1 MLFNSYEFIFLFLPI
16 TLIVY
21 FTLNRFDKNR
31 LAKGWL
37 VLASLYF
44 YSYFHKSY
52 LILIVTSILFNYFI
66 GDRLNSQNKKGRGS
80 YIWRKLYLILGVL
93 FNVGALGYFKY
104 YDFFVENINYIFKT
118 NLPLLHILLP
128 LGISFFTFQ
137 QLSFVVDSYYR
148 KNLRYDFLSYS
159 LFVTFFPQLIA
170 GPIVLPT
177 EMLPQFESEENKK
190 VNWANMNRGL
200 YIFSIGLAKKVIV
213 ADSIA
218 SFANAGFDMMESLN
232 FVEAWLTSISYTL
245 QLYFDFSGYCDM
257 AIGIGLMFNIL
268 LPINFNSP
276 YKSTNIQ
283 EFWQKW
289 HMTLGRFLA
298 NYLYI
303 PLGGNRKGEKR
314 TLLNLLIVFLVSGIW
329 HGAGWNF
336 IIWGMLHGICIL
348 IHRVWKNSK
357 RKMNKFIGW
366 LITMNLVNIFWV
378 FFRAKDL
385 ASAFKVIKGMFD
397 ISSLMVIISNPFRIL
412 DMTKDY
418 REFAKG
424 DLGNELNLFLLIL
437 SFVLVISFKNSLDKG
452 RDFNF
457 RFKDSVETVL
467 YFWGGGFLMT
477 RVAEFLY
484 FNF

>member
-16 TLIVY
+16 TLVIY

-44 YSYFHKSY
+44 YSYFNKKY
-52 LILIVTSILFNYFI
+52 LILIVASIGVNYFV
-66 GDRLNSQNKKGRGS
+66 GKLLEEKKDVVV
-80 YIWRKLYLILGVL
+80 RKVLLICGVV
-93 FNVGALGYFKY
+93 FNVGMIGYYKY

-137 QLSFVVDSYYR
+137 QLSFVIDSYYR

-190 VNWANMNRGL
+190 INWANMNRGL
-200 YIFSIGLAKKVIV
+200 YIFSIGLAKKVII

-385 ASAFKVIKGMFD
+385 ASAFKVIKGMFN
-397 ISSLMVIISNPFRIL
+397 ISSLMNINLISV
-412 DMTKDY
+412 
-418 REFAKG
+418 EFLRFSSG
-424 DLGNELNLFLLIL
+424 YLGNFINGVILTVVSIIILFN
-437 SFVLVISFKNSLDKG
+437 KNSYKKLN
-452 RDFNF
+452 DFKLGIF
-457 RFKDSVETVL
+457 FLIEQFFYFSVSLLLVN
-467 YFWGGGFLMT
+467 
-477 RVAEFLY
+477 RVQEFLY

>member
-44 YSYFHKSY
+44 YSYFNKKY
-52 LILIVTSILFNYFI
+52 LILIIASIVVNYFV
-66 GDRLNSQNKKGRGS
+66 GKLLEEKKDVVV
-80 YIWRKLYLILGVL
+80 RKVLLICGVV
-93 FNVGALGYFKY
+93 FNVGMIGYYKY

-190 VNWANMNRGL
+190 INWENMNRGL
-200 YIFSIGLAKKVIV
+200 YIFSIGLAKKVII

-357 RKMNKFIGW
+357 GKMSKFVGW
-366 LITMNLVNIFWV
+366 FITMNLVNIFWV

-385 ASAFKVIKGMFD
+385 GSAFKVIKGMFD
-397 ISSLMVIISNPFRIL
+397 ISSLMIIISNPFRIL

-437 SFVLVISFKNSLDKG
+437 SFVLTVSFKNSLDKG

-467 YFWGGGFLMT
+467 YFWGGVFLMT

>member
-1 MLFNSYEFIFLFLPI
+1 
-16 TLIVY
+16 
-21 FTLNRFDKNR
+21 
-31 LAKGWL
+31 
-37 VLASLYF
+37 
-44 YSYFHKSY
+44 
-52 LILIVTSILFNYFI
+52 
-66 GDRLNSQNKKGRGS
+66 
-80 YIWRKLYLILGVL
+80 
-93 FNVGALGYFKY
+93 
-104 YDFFVENINYIFKT
+104 
-118 NLPLLHILLP
+118 
-128 LGISFFTFQ
+128 
-137 QLSFVVDSYYR
+137 
-148 KNLRYDFLSYS
+148 
-159 LFVTFFPQLIA
+159 
-170 GPIVLPT
+170 
-177 EMLPQFESEENKK
+177 MLPQFESEENKK
-190 VNWANMNRGL
+190 INWANMNRGL
-200 YIFSIGLAKKVIV
+200 YIFSIGLAKKVII

-218 SFANAGFDMMESLN
+218 SFANAGFDMMQSLN
-232 FVEAWLTSISYTL
+232 FVEAWLTSVSYTL

-366 LITMNLVNIFWV
+366 FITMNLVNIFWV

-397 ISSLMVIISNPFRIL
+397 IPNLIYMLTHINEIMEMTLNYRKLADSNFG
-412 DMTKDY
+412 TKI
-418 REFAKG
+418 
-424 DLGNELNLFLLIL
+424 NLIFLIL
-437 SFVLVISFKNSLDKG
+437 SFIFILLKNSYEKNKNFKLKFIYNLETSFYFVIS
-452 RDFNF
+452 
-457 RFKDSVETVL
+457 VL
-467 YFWGGGFLMT
+467 SFTGIST
-477 RVAEFLY
+477 FLY

>member
-1 MLFNSYEFIFLFLPI
+1 M
-16 TLIVY
+16 
-21 FTLNRFDKNR
+21 
-31 LAKGWL
+31 G
-37 VLASLYF
+37 
-44 YSYFHKSY
+44 
-52 LILIVTSILFNYFI
+52 
-66 GDRLNSQNKKGRGS
+66 GGS

-190 VNWANMNRGL
+190 INWANMNRGL
-200 YIFSIGLAKKVIV
+200 YIFSIGLAKKVII

-218 SFANAGFDMMESLN
+218 SFANAGFDMMQSLN
-232 FVEAWLTSISYTL
+232 FVEAWLTSVSYTL

-348 IHRVWKNSK
+348 IHRIWKNSK

-366 LITMNLVNIFWV
+366 FITMNLVNIFWV

-385 ASAFKVIKGMFD
+385 TSAFKVIKGMFD
-397 ISSLMVIISNPFRIL
+397 ISELMNINLVL
-412 DMTKDY
+412 KETKDFF
-418 REFAKG
+418 EIVTDLTNG
-424 DLGNELNLFLLIL
+424 LGNLQNIIIIPLAFIILFFLKNSMERCRKFKNNLISYIEIIIYFCTSVLFL
-437 SFVLVISFKNSLDKG
+437 SGMS
-452 RDFNF
+452 
-457 RFKDSVETVL
+457 T
-467 YFWGGGFLMT
+467 
-477 RVAEFLY
+477 FLY

>member
-21 FTLNRFDKNR
+21 FTLNRFGKYK

-37 VLASLYF
+37 VIASLYF

-52 LILIVTSILFNYFI
+52 LILIMASIGVNYLV
-66 GDRLNSQNKKGRGS
+66 GNRLSDSKS
-80 YIWRKLYLILGVL
+80 IIERKIFLILGVL
-93 FNVGALGYFKY
+93 FNVIGLGYFKY
-104 YDFFVENINYIFKT
+104 YDFFVSNINIVFKT

-137 QLSFVVDSYYR
+137 QLSFVVDSYY
-148 KNLRYDFLSYS
+148 KKHLKYDFLSYC

-177 EMLPQFESEENKK
+177 EMLPQFESEENKR
-190 VNWANMNRGL
+190 VNWENMNRGL
-200 YIFSIGLAKKVIV
+200 YVFSIGLAKKVII
-213 ADSIA
+213 ADTISN
-218 SFANAGFDMMESLN
+218 FANAGFDMMESLN
-232 FVEAWLTSISYTL
+232 IVEAWLTSVSYTL

-257 AIGIGLMFNIL
+257 AMGIALMFNIV

-283 EFWQKW
+283 EFWKRW
-289 HMTLGRFLA
+289 HMTLGRFLT

-303 PLGGNRKGEKR
+303 PLGGNRKGELK
-314 TLLNLLIVFLVSGIW
+314 TLRNLFIVFLVSGIW

-348 IHRVWKNSK
+348 VHRIWKNSG
-357 RKMNKFIGW
+357 RKLNKFVGW
-366 LITMNLVNIFWV
+366 FITMNLVNIFWV
-378 FFRAKDL
+378 FFRATNL
-385 ASAFKVIKGMFD
+385 HNAIKVIRGMFE
-397 ISSLMVIISNPFRIL
+397 INSLIQIVKNPRAIL
-412 DMTKDY
+412 EATKDF
-418 REFAKG
+418 RELAKG
-424 DLGNELNLFLLIL
+424 DLGNELNLFLLIF
-437 SFVLVISFKNSLDKG
+437 SFIVVIGLKNSLNKG
-452 RDFNF
+452 KNMKFSFIN
-457 RFKDSVETVL
+457 SVETVL
-467 YFWGGGFLMT
+467 YFWGGVFLMT
-477 RVAEFLY
+477 RVSEFLY

>member
-16 TLIVY
+16 TLIIY
-21 FTLNRFDKNR
+21 FLLNKYEKYN

-52 LILIVTSILFNYFI
+52 LLLILSSIVVNYFI
-66 GDRLNSQNKKGRGS
+66 GDRLSIVIEPIR
-80 YIWRKLYLILGVL
+80 RRLLLVLGLV
-93 FNVGALGYFKY
+93 FNIGVLGYFKY
-104 YDFFVENINYIFKT
+104 YDFFIENINYIFKT
-118 NLPLLHILLP
+118 NIPMLHILLP

-137 QLSFVVDSYYR
+137 QLSFVVDSYYK

-177 EMLPQFESEENKK
+177 EMLPQFENLENKK
-190 VNWANMNRGL
+190 INWENMNRGL
-200 YIFSIGLAKKVIV
+200 YIFSIGLAKKVIM
-213 ADSIA
+213 ADTLA
-218 SFANAGFDMMESLN
+218 YFANTGFNTNSMLS
-232 FVEAWLTSISYTL
+232 FIEAWVTSLSYTL

-257 AIGIGLMFNIL
+257 AIGIGLMFNIV

-283 EFWQKW
+283 EFWKKW
-289 HMTLGRFLA
+289 HMTLGRFLT

-314 TLLNLLIVFLVSGIW
+314 TLLNLLVVFLVSGIW

-336 IIWGMLHGICIL
+336 IIWGMLHGVCIL
-348 IHRVWKNSK
+348 IHRVWKNSG
-357 RKMNKFIGW
+357 RKLNKFVGW
-366 LITMNLVNIFWV
+366 FITMNLVNIFWV

-385 ASAFKVIKGMFD
+385 PRAIKIIKEMFWFNLSSNQIFEIFRVGD
-397 ISSLMVIISNPFRIL
+397 IS
-412 DMTKDY
+412 KY
-418 REFAKG
+418 RNARVMFIVT
-424 DLGNELNLFLLIL
+424 LLIVFF
-437 SFVLVISFKNSLDKG
+437 SKNSIEKLSK
-452 RDFNF
+452 
-457 RFKDSVETVL
+457 FKLRESYRIEIIGYILVSVIL
-467 YFWGGGFLMT
+467 L
-477 RVAEFLY
+477 RQISEFLY

>member
-1 MLFNSYEFIFLFLPI
+1 M
-16 TLIVY
+16 
-21 FTLNRFDKNR
+21 
-31 LAKGWL
+31 G
-37 VLASLYF
+37 
-44 YSYFHKSY
+44 
-52 LILIVTSILFNYFI
+52 
-66 GDRLNSQNKKGRGS
+66 GGS
-80 YIWRKLYLILGVL
+80 YIQRKLYLILGVL

-148 KNLRYDFLSYS
+148 KNLRYDFLSYA

-190 VNWANMNRGL
+190 INWANMNRGL
-200 YIFSIGLAKKVIV
+200 YIFSIGLAKKVII

-232 FVEAWLTSISYTL
+232 FVEAWLTSVSYTL

-348 IHRVWKNSK
+348 IHRIWKNSK

-366 LITMNLVNIFWV
+366 FITMNLVNIFWV

-385 ASAFKVIKGMFD
+385 ASAIKVIKGMFD
-397 ISSLMVIISNPFRIL
+397 MNGFLYILKNPTRVLEVTKSLRDLTIQSSSFGNKEPIIVLMLSIFISFIL
-412 DMTKDY
+412 KNSY
-418 REFAKG
+418 EKAKKFDG
-424 DLGNELNLFLLIL
+424 KFIEIFELGIY
-437 SFVLVISFKNSLDKG
+437 FVLGVISLNQMS
-452 RDFNF
+452 
-457 RFKDSVETVL
+457 T
-467 YFWGGGFLMT
+467 
-477 RVAEFLY
+477 FLY

>member
-1 MLFNSYEFIFLFLPI
+1 M
-16 TLIVY
+16 
-21 FTLNRFDKNR
+21 
-31 LAKGWL
+31 G
-37 VLASLYF
+37 
-44 YSYFHKSY
+44 
-52 LILIVTSILFNYFI
+52 
-66 GDRLNSQNKKGRGS
+66 GGS

-190 VNWANMNRGL
+190 INWANMNRGL
-200 YIFSIGLAKKVIV
+200 YIFSIGLAKKVII

-366 LITMNLVNIFWV
+366 FITMNLVNIFWV

-385 ASAFKVIKGMFD
+385 ASAFKIIKGMFD
-397 ISSLMVIISNPFRIL
+397 VYDLVNINLVLKESKDFFEIVKE
-412 DMTKDY
+412 MTN
-418 REFAKG
+418 G
-424 DLGNELNLFLLIL
+424 LGNLQNIIIIPLAFIILFFLKNSMERCRKFKNNLISYIEIVVYFCISVLFL
-437 SFVLVISFKNSLDKG
+437 SGMS
-452 RDFNF
+452 
-457 RFKDSVETVL
+457 T
-467 YFWGGGFLMT
+467 
-477 RVAEFLY
+477 FLY